1 MSRVIYTST
10 PQLPLS
16 RLIQPHFIL
25 RDLLRH
31 RELIVAYAKREF
43 QSAHRGT
50 YLGLTWSV
58 LSPLIMLA
66 LFTFVFGG
74 IFGGKFNPKMHET
87 PAEFALALFVGLG
100 FFNVFAQSM
109 GGASGLVLG
118 NASYVKTL
126 AFPLEILPLSSVLN
140 TLMNLMITLT
150 ICLTAHLLMYGYLHW
165 TVVLLV
171 LHIVCITLFGL
182 GISWFLSSLSVFIR
196 DIPAI
201 VGPITTILMFVSGC
215 FFPLSVMSPRMRA
228 LAELNPL
235 AVIIDQAR
243 GCLMYGQVPNVGNL
257 AYVFVFSSVFAVA
270 GYAFFMKAKPAF
282 ADVI

>member
-16 RLIQPHFIL
+16 RLVNPYCIVRDIL
-25 RDLLRH
+25 PH
-31 RELIVAYAKREF
+31 RELVTAYAKREF
-43 QSAHRGT
+43 QAAHRGT
-50 YLGLTWSV
+50 YLGLIWQV

-66 LFTFVFGG
+66 MFTFVFGR
-74 IFGGKFNPKMHET
+74 IFGGRFNSKMPET
-87 PAEFALALFVGLG
+87 PAEFALALFVGLS
-100 FFNVFAQSM
+100 FFTSFSTNMS
-109 GGASGLVLG
+109 GSSGLVLG
-118 NASYVKTL
+118 NAAYVKTL
-126 AFPLEILPLSSVLN
+126 AFPLEILSVSAVLN
-140 TLMNLMITLT
+140 TLMTLLISLA
-150 ICLTAHLLMYGYLHW
+150 ICLVAHLLMYGYLHW
-165 TVVLLV
+165 TALWLV
-171 LHIVCITLFGL
+171 PHIVCITLFGL

-201 VGPITTILMFVSGC
+201 IGPISTILMFVSGC

-243 GCLMYGQVPNVGNL
+243 GALMYGQVPSAGNL
-257 AYVFVFSSVFAVA
+257 IYVFVFSFAFAVA